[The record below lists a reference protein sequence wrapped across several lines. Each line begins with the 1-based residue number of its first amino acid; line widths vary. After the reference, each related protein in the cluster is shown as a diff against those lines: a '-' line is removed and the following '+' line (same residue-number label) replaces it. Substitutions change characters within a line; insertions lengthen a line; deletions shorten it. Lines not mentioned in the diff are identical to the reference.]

1 MIGLLGR
8 KLVHSYSPEIHKMLS
23 GEQYHLI
30 EKEENQLDD
39 FFRERNFKFIS
50 VTLPYKEKVIK
61 YLDELDESAKMIG
74 CVNTIINKDGHL
86 TGYNTDA
93 YGFESLLRYNRI
105 DIKNKKV
112 LILGS
117 GATSKTVKNVLL
129 KLKAKEVY
137 VVSRTPNK
145 NAISYER
152 AQEIFDIDV
161 IVNTTPVGMY
171 PNEDSEVIIDVQKFP
186 YLESVIDVVYNPLNT
201 KLLINARIKGC
212 KTANGLYMLVAQAAR
227 VYEILNGE
235 KVKKEKIE
243 EVYFKLLLNHNNLI
257 LIGMPSVG
265 KTTAARNIARELNKE
280 HIDTDKEIE
289 NVYSMLPG
297 EIITQKG
304 VEFFRKIETNIIKQL
319 SLKKGVVIS
328 VGGGTLLDEENVRML
343 LRNGYMIFLNR
354 SIELLKLNKNS
365 YKTRPLLTD
374 PEAFDELFA
383 KRYEIYKK
391 CSDYEYC
398 NNGSSKET
406 YLYLLKKMRITK

>member
-1 MIGLLGR
+1 
-8 KLVHSYSPEIHKMLS
+8 
-23 GEQYHLI
+23 
-30 EKEENQLDD
+30 
-39 FFRERNFKFIS
+39 
-50 VTLPYKEKVIK
+50 
-61 YLDELDESAKMIG
+61 MIG

-105 DIKNKKV
+105 DVKNKKV

-117 GATSKTVKNVLL
+117 GATSKTVKNILL

-227 VYEILNGE
+227 VYEILHGE
-235 KVKKEKIE
+235 KIKKEKIE

-289 NVYSMLPG
+289 NVYGMLPG

-304 VEFFRKIETNIIKQL
+304 VELFRKIETNIIKQL
-319 SLKKGVVIS
+319 SLKKGVVVSI
-328 VGGGTLLDEENVRML
+328 GGGTLLDEENVRMFL
-343 LRNGYMIFLNR
+343 KNGYMIFLNR